1 MTMTGF
7 KKFSFERE
15 FDRGSTSPI
24 VQKQPEPT
32 LAMSEHEAA
41 LREAEA
47 KAFLRGHVE
56 GAAAARL
63 EEEAR
68 LARALEGMTA
78 VLRQSAERLGH
89 IETQASGE
97 ALRFA
102 IEFAGMLSGSLVA
115 ERPIGPIAAAARQ
128 VFGDLRGVPHV
139 AVRVAPDLVEP
150 AREALSRIARE
161 IGLDAKMIVLGEPEI
176 ATGDCRIEWADGGIV
191 RDQALL
197 KSKLDDAVT
206 RALAQPPHFA
216 EQGIE
221 P

>member
-1 MTMTGF
+1 MTGF

-24 VQKQPEPT
+24 VQRQPEASLT
-32 LAMSEHEAA
+32 ISEHEAS
-41 LREAEA
+41 LRETEA
-47 KAFLRGHVE
+47 KAFLRGHVD
-56 GAAAARL
+56 GANAARL

-68 LARALEGMTA
+68 LARAIEAMTA
-78 VLRQSAERLGH
+78 VLQQTSERLSQ
-89 IETQASGE
+89 IEMQASNE

-102 IEFAGMLSGSLVA
+102 MQFADMLSGSLVSD
-115 ERPIGPIAAAARQ
+115 RPTGPIEAAARQ

-150 AREALSRIARE
+150 AREKLAKIARE

-176 ATGDCRIEWADGGIV
+176 DSGDCRIEWADGGII

-197 KSKLDDAVT
+197 KSTLESAVT
-206 RALAQPPHFA
+206 RALTANLA
-216 EQGIE
+216 EQRTE